1 MSALAS
7 SSTKENTSSN
17 TGEQK
22 EDFSTKTIPQL
33 RSHLGLAVKSS
44 KSKAAKGS
52 KKQYY
57 SKVELIEL
65 ANSSSTVIASKAPV
79 DVDNN
84 DDNTKTSS
92 DTKMNYKTGD
102 LIAFIIKNETDENEI
117 KFGEVVGSK
126 NKTVEVSCL
135 KRTALQGNRLWQF
148 EESDEWIAIQSSL
161 IVKHVPIKTGSTGAA
176 VSAGW
181 LEIGFLCGGDG
192 ISFCLV
198 ADGQTTTPLLLC
210 EDSESEDEEPSTNPA
225 IDANDDKADAN
236 DSLAKLF
243 QCKYDNIV
251 SNCSFDLFV
260 KMNPTKEDIFKYM
273 KHPIKLSDRKK
284 IRKER
289 GLQKKSEAMAFIANV
304 NRIIEELSTAEA
316 LSEKDLW
323 DDLLKTPMDF
333 FKEQVEVKRKHDL
346 EALGICG
353 NCQIQKVHCKDCNDS
368 HCAEESCDCFDDFI
382 YKCGVCEESL
392 CEHCD
397 LLPKCG
403 VCEGR
408 YILNNFLQHNTI
420 TFFNFFFFFFCF
432 CIFPIYFKERFCESC
447 MEKDTCD
454 GCNARCC
461 ESCGGF
467 YRCGCCTKKYCNDC
481 NPTWKYHGDTSMCKE
496 CFEEDG
502 ICDY

>member
-22 EDFSTKTIPQL
+22 EDHSTKTIPQL

-44 KSKAAKGS
+44 KSKGAKGS

-57 SKVELIEL
+57 NKTELIEL

-198 ADGQTTTPLLLC
+198 ADGQTTTLPLLLC

-260 KMNPTKEDIFKYM
+260 KMNPTKEDICKYIQN
-273 KHPIKLSDRKK
+273 PIVRKDKNK
-284 IRKER
+284 IKKEKGIKR
-289 GLQKKSEAMAFIANV
+289 TEAVQFINHV
-304 NRIIEELSTAEA
+304 NRIIEELNKAKG
-316 LSEKDLW
+316 LSEKDYEVRM
-323 DDLLKTPMDF
+323 DDLLTTPEDF
-333 FKEQVEVKRKHDL
+333 LKEEVEREVEEKRQQDLQDLICQSHFKV
-346 EALGICG
+346 C
-353 NCQIQKVHCKDCNDS
+353 CKDCNAS
-368 HCAEESCDCFDDFI
+368 HCTEKDCDRFDEFI
-382 YKCGVCEESL
+382 YKCGVCEALL
-392 CEHCD
+392 CECCD

-403 VCEGR
+403 VCE
-408 YILNNFLQHNTI
+408 
-420 TFFNFFFFFFCF
+420 
-432 CIFPIYFKERFCESC
+432 ERFCESC
-447 MEKDTCD
+447 MIKDSCD
-454 GCNARCC
+454 GCNAR
-461 ESCGGF
+461 EGF
-467 YRCGCCTKKYCNDC
+467 YRCAGCAKNYCS
-481 NPTWKYHGDTSMCKE
+481 H
-496 CFEEDG
+496 
-502 ICDY
+502 DY

>member
-1 MSALAS
+1 
-7 SSTKENTSSN
+7 
-17 TGEQK
+17 
-22 EDFSTKTIPQL
+22 
-33 RSHLGLAVKSS
+33 
-44 KSKAAKGS
+44 
-52 KKQYY
+52 
-57 SKVELIEL
+57 
-65 ANSSSTVIASKAPV
+65 
-79 DVDNN
+79 VDNN

-92 DTKMNYKTGD
+92 DTTTNNDAKD
-102 LIAFIIKNETDENEI
+102 
-117 KFGEVVGSK
+117 
-126 NKTVEVSCL
+126 
-135 KRTALQGNRLWQF
+135 
-148 EESDEWIAIQSSL
+148 
-161 IVKHVPIKTGSTGAA
+161 
-176 VSAGW
+176 
-181 LEIGFLCGGDG
+181 GF
-192 ISFCLV
+192 S
-198 ADGQTTTPLLLC
+198 
-210 EDSESEDEEPSTNPA
+210 
-225 IDANDDKADAN
+225 
-236 DSLAKLF
+236 KLF
-243 QCKYDNIV
+243 QSVYDSIV
-251 SNCSFDLFV
+251 CECSFDLFV

-420 TFFNFFFFFFCF
+420 TFFNFFFFFF
-432 CIFPIYFKERFCESC
+432 
-447 MEKDTCD
+447 
-454 GCNARCC
+454 
-461 ESCGGF
+461 
-467 YRCGCCTKKYCNDC
+467 
-481 NPTWKYHGDTSMCKE
+481 
-496 CFEEDG
+496 
-502 ICDY
+502 

>member
-22 EDFSTKTIPQL
+22 EDHSTKTIPQL

-44 KSKAAKGS
+44 KSKGAKGS

-57 SKVELIEL
+57 NKTELIEL

-92 DTKMNYKTGD
+92 DTTTNNDAKD
-102 LIAFIIKNETDENEI
+102 
-117 KFGEVVGSK
+117 
-126 NKTVEVSCL
+126 
-135 KRTALQGNRLWQF
+135 
-148 EESDEWIAIQSSL
+148 
-161 IVKHVPIKTGSTGAA
+161 
-176 VSAGW
+176 
-181 LEIGFLCGGDG
+181 GF
-192 ISFCLV
+192 S
-198 ADGQTTTPLLLC
+198 
-210 EDSESEDEEPSTNPA
+210 
-225 IDANDDKADAN
+225 
-236 DSLAKLF
+236 KLF
-243 QCKYDNIV
+243 QSVYDSIV
-251 SNCSFDLFV
+251 CECSFDLFV

-346 EALGICG
+346 ETLGICG

-408 YILNNFLQHNTI
+408 YII
-420 TFFNFFFFFFCF
+420 
-432 CIFPIYFKERFCESC
+432 K
-447 MEKDTCD
+447 
-454 GCNARCC
+454 
-461 ESCGGF
+461 
-467 YRCGCCTKKYCNDC
+467 
-481 NPTWKYHGDTSMCKE
+481 
-496 CFEEDG
+496 
-502 ICDY
+502 

>member
-7 SSTKENTSSN
+7 SSTNRLSSN
-17 TGEQK
+17 TGKQK
-22 EDFSTKTIPQL
+22 EDHSTKTIPQL

-52 KKQYY
+52 KKQYF
-57 SKVELIEL
+57 SKIELIEL
-65 ANSSSTVIASKAPV
+65 ANSSNESTVIASKAPV
-79 DVDNN
+79 EVIELANSSN
-84 DDNTKTSS
+84 ESTVIASKAPVNVEDDNTKTSS
-92 DTKMNYKTGD
+92 N
-102 LIAFIIKNETDENEI
+102 
-117 KFGEVVGSK
+117 
-126 NKTVEVSCL
+126 
-135 KRTALQGNRLWQF
+135 
-148 EESDEWIAIQSSL
+148 
-161 IVKHVPIKTGSTGAA
+161 
-176 VSAGW
+176 
-181 LEIGFLCGGDG
+181 
-192 ISFCLV
+192 
-198 ADGQTTTPLLLC
+198 TTTKK
-210 EDSESEDEEPSTNPA
+210 E
-225 IDANDDKADAN
+225 ANDGLAN
-236 DSLAKLF
+236 LF
-243 QCKYDNIV
+243 QCKYDSILGNG
-251 SNCSFDLFV
+251 SFDLFV

-273 KHPIKLSDRKK
+273 KNPIKLSDRKK

-289 GLQKKSEAMAFIANV
+289 GLKKKSEAMAFIANV

-323 DDLLKTPMDF
+323 DDLLKTSEDF
-333 FKEQVEVKRKHDL
+333 LKEQVEVKRKHDL
-346 EALGICG
+346 ETLGICS

-408 YILNNFLQHNTI
+408 YILNTFLQHNTI